1 MLNIWTPVDINYHI
15 FANIL
20 FPAICLVIAVIA
32 LLILGL
38 LKQKLPNNSWLY
50 KWLTGIDYQNPIKIA
65 EKIECIVT
73 CTIILLLVFITFYFS

>member
-1 MLNIWTPVDINYHI
+1 MDINYHI

-38 LKQKLPNNSWLY
+38 LKQKLPINSWLY
-50 KWLTGIDYQNPIKIA
+50 NWLARIDYENPIKIA
-65 EKIECIVT
+65 EKIEWIVGL
-73 CTIILLLVFITFYFS
+73 TIILFLVFITFYYS